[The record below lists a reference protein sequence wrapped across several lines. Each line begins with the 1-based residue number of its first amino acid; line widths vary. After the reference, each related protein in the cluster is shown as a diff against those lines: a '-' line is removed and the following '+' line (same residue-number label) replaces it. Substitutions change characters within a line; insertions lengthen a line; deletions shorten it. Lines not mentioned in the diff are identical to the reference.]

1 MVKKYNYR
9 MEIKKDIYNFMD
21 DNEYMLDL
29 PEDREDINFEKLYN
43 DLYDEMFIDDSI
55 TGNASGSY
63 FFNSYE
69 AEKALC
75 GNLDL
80 LAEACEEFGSNIDI
94 LKDGAEACDVTI
106 RCYLLSEVLA
116 DALEEI
122 KEDLLVF

>member
-1 MVKKYNYR
+1 MRNYNYR
-9 MEIKKDIYNFMD
+9 EAMKEDVYNYLE

-29 PEDREDINFEKLYN
+29 PEDREEIDFEELYN

-63 FFNSYE
+63 FFNKYE
-69 AEKALC
+69 AEEALF

-80 LAEACEEFGSNIDI
+80 LAEACEEFGCNIDI

-116 DALEEI
+116 EVLEKI
-122 KEDLLVF
+122 KEGLLIF